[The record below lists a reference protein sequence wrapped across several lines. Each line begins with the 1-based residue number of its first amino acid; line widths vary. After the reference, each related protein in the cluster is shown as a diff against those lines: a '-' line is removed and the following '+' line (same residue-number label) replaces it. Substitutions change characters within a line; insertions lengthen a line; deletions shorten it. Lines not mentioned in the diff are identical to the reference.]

1 MASRVAA
8 RPDGRNG
15 EGQVVSALTTLVR
28 NRALATLMLG
38 HFTNDM
44 LAGVLPILYPLL
56 QDRFDLDNAA
66 IGFVTLAYTSTSSLF
81 QPVFG
86 HISDRHGRRWF
97 APATLLWS
105 ACFVAAYGFADSYG
119 MMLMLAAL
127 AGIGSG
133 AFHPVGAASAA
144 AVTDERAKNTAM
156 SLYTVGGTS
165 GWAIGPLVMAALL
178 TLFGSGGSLA
188 LLVPGIAVAWLLLGQ
203 MRHVERAQRRAP
215 TSAATDDVN
224 AARPRWGVLAR
235 VMGVVMLRSWVFL
248 AVLQFVPIWYD
259 DLGYDRAFYAPLV
272 TTIILAG
279 AAGTLAGGALA
290 DRVGQ
295 RLVVVASIVLAI
307 PALLLFAAFP
317 GGLAFV
323 AGALFG
329 ALNDASLSVTLV
341 VAQRL
346 LPGRIGMAS
355 GIILGL
361 GFIAGGV
368 GVPITGALADAFG
381 IRTALMLLGSL
392 SACGALLALTVPHDA
407 LPGRMPRWATTAG
420 GFEGEAAEQR
430 PSPVRGASGR

>member
-1 MASRVAA
+1 MV
-8 RPDGRNG
+8 
-15 EGQVVSALTTLVR
+15 
-28 NRALATLMLG
+28 G

-56 QDRFDLDNAA
+56 QDRFNLDNAA
-66 IGFVTLAYTSTSSLF
+66 IGLVTLAHTSTSSLF
-81 QPVFG
+81 QPIFG
-86 HISDRHGRRWF
+86 HVSDRHGRRWF

-105 ACFVAAYGFADSYG
+105 ACFVAAYGFADSFG
-119 MMLMLAAL
+119 MLLLLAAL

-144 AVTDERAKNTAM
+144 AVTADRSQNTAM

-165 GWAIGPLVMAALL
+165 GWALGPLVMAALL
-178 TLFGSGGSLA
+178 TLFGSRGSLA
-188 LLVPGIAVAWLLLGQ
+188 LLAPGLIVSWLLFSQ
-203 MRHVERAQRRAP
+203 MRHIERAQRRTPA
-215 TSAATDDVN
+215 TAVGESASG
-224 AARPRWGVLAR
+224 ARPRWGVLAR

-259 DLGYDRAFYAPLV
+259 DLGYDRGFYAPLV

-295 RLVVVASIVLAI
+295 RLVVVVSIVLAI

-317 GGLAFV
+317 GWFAFV

-346 LPGRIGMAS
+346 VPGRVGMAS
-355 GIILGL
+355 GVILGL

-381 IRTALMLLGSL
+381 IKTALMLLGSL
-392 SACGALLALTVPHDA
+392 SICGALLALTVPRDAMTGRIPRWSSAADA
-407 LPGRMPRWATTAG
+407 LDPELAEPRAT
-420 GFEGEAAEQR
+420 
-430 PSPVRGASGR
+430 

>member
-1 MASRVAA
+1 M
-8 RPDGRNG
+8 P
-15 EGQVVSALTTLVR
+15 ALTALLR
-28 NRALATLMLG
+28 NRALAALMVG

-44 LAGVLPILYPLL
+44 LAGVLPIMYPLL
-56 QDRFDLDNAA
+56 QDRFNLDNAA
-66 IGFVTLAYTSTSSLF
+66 IGLVTLAHTSSSSLF
-81 QPVFG
+81 QPLFG
-86 HISDRHGRRWF
+86 HVSDRHGRRWF
-97 APATLLWS
+97 QPATLLWS
-105 ACFVAAYGFADSYG
+105 ACFVAAYGFADSFG
-119 MMLMLAAL
+119 MLLLLAAL

-133 AFHPVGAASAA
+133 MFHPVGAANAA
-144 AVTDERAKNTAM
+144 AVTADRSQNAAM

-165 GWAIGPLVMAALL
+165 GWALGPLVMAVLL
-178 TLFGSGGSLA
+178 TLFGSRGSLA
-188 LLVPGIAVAWLLLGQ
+188 LLVPGLIVAWLLMTQ
-203 MRHVERAQRRAP
+203 MRHVERAQRRVAVPAP
-215 TSAATDDVN
+215 SDNAP

-295 RLVVVASIVLAI
+295 RLVVVVSIVLAI
-307 PALLLFAAFP
+307 PALLMFAAFP
-317 GGLAFV
+317 GWFAFV

-341 VAQRL
+341 VAQKL
-346 LPGRIGMAS
+346 VPGRVGMAS
-355 GIILGL
+355 GVILGL

-381 IRTALMLLGSL
+381 IKTALMLLGSL
-392 SACGALLALTVPHDA
+392 SICGALLALTVPRDA
-407 LPGRMPRWATTAG
+407 MTGRIPRWAPATTALDP
-420 GFEGEAAEQR
+420 ESAEPR
-430 PSPVRGASGR
+430 AT